1 MEIPNE
7 FKLLSSEVDWCE
19 ENYTVTPFIA
29 EFWNTV
35 SNAIFLIIP
44 PILSIKYKNYG
55 EVLKVPV
62 GYVWSLLTIVGLGSI
77 YFHSTLSLV
86 GQLVDEIAIL
96 WVIMCAWAL
105 FLPTSMLPYPMKRQS
120 FYYLMTILTVL
131 FTIICF
137 KNPELNHNALHF
149 FAIPCVAIVI
159 YASSIT
165 KSETIKKL
173 NKISIFWF
181 VLGFSSWLIDR
192 NFCEYVSAFPYLH
205 CFWHLFICI
214 GAYLSIVS
222 QSYFYAE
229 IEHPETTPEI
239 KFFPFENEE
248 SWRFVGVPYVK
259 IHLSSKSK
267 TI

>member
-1 MEIPNE
+1 MEIPKE

-35 SNAIFLIIP
+35 RYLQNAKILHSFFFQSNAIFLIIP

-105 FLPTSMLPYPMKRQS
+105 FLPTSMLR
-120 FYYLMTILTVL
+120 
-131 FTIICF
+131 
-137 KNPELNHNALHF
+137 
-149 FAIPCVAIVI
+149 
-159 YASSIT
+159 
-165 KSETIKKL
+165 KK
-173 NKISIFWF
+173 F
-181 VLGFSSWLIDR
+181 
-192 NFCEYVSAFPYLH
+192 
-205 CFWHLFICI
+205 
-214 GAYLSIVS
+214 
-222 QSYFYAE
+222 
-229 IEHPETTPEI
+229 
-239 KFFPFENEE
+239 
-248 SWRFVGVPYVK
+248 
-259 IHLSSKSK
+259 
-267 TI
+267 

>member
-44 PILSIKYKNYG
+44 PILMIKYKNYG

-62 GYVWSLLTIVGLGSI
+62 GYVWSLLTVVGLGSI

-105 FLPTSMLPYPMKRQS
+105 FTPTSMLRKS
-120 FYYLMTILTVL
+120 FQTWKY
-131 FTIICF
+131 
-137 KNPELNHNALHF
+137 
-149 FAIPCVAIVI
+149 
-159 YASSIT
+159 
-165 KSETIKKL
+165 
-173 NKISIFWF
+173 
-181 VLGFSSWLIDR
+181 
-192 NFCEYVSAFPYLH
+192 
-205 CFWHLFICI
+205 
-214 GAYLSIVS
+214 
-222 QSYFYAE
+222 
-229 IEHPETTPEI
+229 
-239 KFFPFENEE
+239 
-248 SWRFVGVPYVK
+248 
-259 IHLSSKSK
+259 
-267 TI
+267 